1 MRRPM
6 IALQALVLC
15 ACLARPAVAQESALR
30 PGMRVRVTA
39 PAVSPKPFV
48 GVVDSVFEQGIVLRT
63 GHEVRSSF
71 RLSGVSQVEVSGGR
85 KRPVWSM
92 TAPLWLTAAAG
103 GLGASLAYAT
113 SDDSDFLG
121 REFAAAA
128 GGTLGGV
135 AGLLVGTAMAIGIKR
150 DIWEPVDLNAPAARA
165 RLSPSLYVAP
175 GMRGTRMGVRA
186 AF

>member
-1 MRRPM
+1 
-6 IALQALVLC
+6 
-15 ACLARPAVAQESALR
+15 
-30 PGMRVRVTA
+30 MRVRVTV
-39 PAVSPKPFV
+39 PTVSPKPFV
-48 GVVDSVFEQGIVLRT
+48 GVVDSVFQQGIVLRT
-63 GHEVRSSF
+63 RPDVRSSF
-71 RLSGVSQVEVSGGR
+71 RLSGVSQVDVSRGR

-92 TAPLWLTAAAG
+92 TAPLWLTAATG

-113 SDDSDFLG
+113 SDDSDFFG

-128 GGTLGGV
+128 GGALGGMV
-135 AGLLVGTAMAIGIKR
+135 GLLVGTAMAIGIKQ

-175 GMRGTRMGVRA
+175 GIRGATMGVRA

>member
-6 IALQALVLC
+6 IAFSALVIC
-15 ACLARPAVAQESALR
+15 VCLAQPAEAQESALL

-48 GVVDSVFEQGIVLRT
+48 GVVDSVIEQGIVLRT
-63 GHEVRSSF
+63 HRNASSSF
-71 RLSGVSQVEVSGGR
+71 RLSGFSQVEVSRGR

-113 SDDSDFLG
+113 SDDSDFFG
-121 REFAAAA
+121 RDFAAVA
-128 GGTLGGV
+128 GGALGGL
-135 AGLLVGTAMAIGIKR
+135 AGLVVGSAMAIGIKQ

-175 GMRGTRMGVRA
+175 GIRAARMGVRA